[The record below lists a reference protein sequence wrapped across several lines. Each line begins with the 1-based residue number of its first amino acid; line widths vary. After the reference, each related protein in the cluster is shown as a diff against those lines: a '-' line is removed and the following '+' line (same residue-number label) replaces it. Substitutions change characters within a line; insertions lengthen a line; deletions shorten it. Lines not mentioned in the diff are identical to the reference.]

1 MKFNMLKRSLYIFIW
16 LVLPIYSF
24 GNDNAHQLMEKGNTL
39 YTKGQY
45 KEALSSYQELLSDG
59 YESAIVY
66 YNMGNTSYKLND
78 IPSAILYYEKAHK
91 LAPTDEDI
99 NFNIRL
105 ANSKTID
112 KVDEIPEFFLARWWK
127 SLIFITSISAL
138 AVLSIVFFFTGSGML
153 ILYFFADAF
162 SIKRYSFY
170 AAISGFFVGLI
181 FVFMANRQVSYF
193 ESHKQAI
200 VFSTSV
206 TVKSGPLDKSSALFV
221 IHDGTKVNVED
232 NNNDWIKIKLIN
244 GNEGWIKVSDVREI

>member
-16 LVLPIYSF
+16 LVLPILSF
-24 GNDNAHQLMEKGNTL
+24 GNDNSHQLLEKGNTL

-45 KEALSSYQELLSDG
+45 KEALVTYQELLSNG

-99 NFNIRL
+99 NFNIRV
-105 ANSKTID
+105 ANSKTTD
-112 KVDEIPEFFLARWWK
+112 KVDETPEFFLTRWWK
-127 SLIFITSISAL
+127 SFIFSSSISVL
-138 AVLSIVFFFTGSGML
+138 AVLSIIFFFAGSGLL
-153 ILYFFADAF
+153 ILYFFADVF
-162 SIKRYSFY
+162 SVKKYSFY
-170 AAISGFFVGLI
+170 ASIVGFFVGLMLI
-181 FVFMANRQVSYF
+181 FMASRQVSYF

-232 NNNDWIKIKLIN
+232 NNNDWVKIKLIN
-244 GNEGWIKVSDVREI
+244 GNEGWIKASDVKKI